1 MVKLTFKIE
10 EEKTIELKD
19 IVASELKVT
28 VEEIGIKATENE
40 EKVSKR
46 FKELINYEKQNQYI
60 NTSSKSNK
68 DIIDELLNH
77 LKNSI

>member
-1 MVKLTFKIE
+1 MIKLTFKIE

-19 IVASELKVT
+19 IIASELKVT
-28 VEEIGIKATENE
+28 VEEVGIKATENE

-77 LKNSI
+77 LKK

>member
-1 MVKLTFKIE
+1 MIKLTFKIE
-10 EEKTIELKD
+10 EEKVIELED
-19 IVASELKVT
+19 IIASELKVT
-28 VEEIGIKATENE
+28 VEEVGKKATKNE
-40 EKVSKR
+40 EKVSKH

-68 DIIDELLNH
+68 KIIDELLNH

>member
-1 MVKLTFKIE
+1 MIKLTFKIE
-10 EEKTIELKD
+10 EEKSIELKD

-28 VEEIGIKATENE
+28 IEEIGIKATENE

-60 NTSSKSNK
+60 NASSKSNK
-68 DIIDELLNH
+68 DILNELLNQ
-77 LKNSI
+77 LKK

>member
-1 MVKLTFKIE
+1 MIKLTFKIE

-19 IVASELKVT
+19 IIASELKVT
-28 VEEIGIKATENE
+28 VEELGIKATENE

-77 LKNSI
+77 LKK

>member
-1 MVKLTFKIE
+1 MIKLTFKIE
-10 EEKTIELKD
+10 EEKAIELED
-19 IVASELKVT
+19 IIASELKVT

-46 FKELINYEKQNQYI
+46 FKDLINYEKQNQYI

-68 DIIDELLNH
+68 DILDELLNH
-77 LKNSI
+77 LKK

>member
-1 MVKLTFKIE
+1 MIKLTFKIE
-10 EEKTIELKD
+10 EEKSIELKD

-28 VEEIGIKATENE
+28 IEEIGIKATENE

-68 DIIDELLNH
+68 DILDELLNH

>member
-1 MVKLTFKIE
+1 MIKLTFKIE

-28 VEEIGIKATENE
+28 TEEIGIKATENE

-68 DIIDELLNH
+68 DILDELLNH
-77 LKNSI
+77 LKK

>member
-1 MVKLTFKIE
+1 MIKLTITIE

-28 VEEIGIKATENE
+28 VEDLGIRATENE
-40 EKVSKR
+40 EKISKR
-46 FKELINYEKQNQYI
+46 FKELINYEQQNQYI

-77 LKNSI
+77 LKK

>member
-1 MVKLTFKIE
+1 MIKLTFKIE

-19 IVASELKVT
+19 IVASELKVSI
-28 VEEIGIKATENE
+28 EEIGIKATENE

-68 DIIDELLNH
+68 DILDELLNL
-77 LKNSI
+77 LKK

>member
-1 MVKLTFKIE
+1 MIKLTFEIE
-10 EEKTIELKD
+10 EEKSIELKD
-19 IVASELKVT
+19 IVPTELKVT
-28 VEEIGIKATENE
+28 VEEIGIRATENE
-40 EKVSKR
+40 EKISKR

-77 LKNSI
+77 LKK